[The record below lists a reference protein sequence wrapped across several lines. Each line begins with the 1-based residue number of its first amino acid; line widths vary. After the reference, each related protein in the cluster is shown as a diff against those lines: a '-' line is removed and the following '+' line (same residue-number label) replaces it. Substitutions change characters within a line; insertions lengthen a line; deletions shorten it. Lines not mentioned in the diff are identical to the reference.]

1 MSAPAR
7 RLLAGWGG
15 RPASAAEVLSPA
27 TTDEA
32 AAIVARAAGEG
43 TRVLARGLG
52 RSYGDAASSAGGRV
66 LDLTGLDEVLGF
78 DDSSGLCRAE
88 AGLSIEGLLRFS
100 VPRGFFVPVTPG
112 TRQVTLGGAI
122 AADVHGKNHHVDGS
136 IGSWVRSIRLA
147 SSAGERLLAPAAEGE
162 GFWATVGGMGLTGV
176 VLDATV
182 ELVPIETSSMLVD
195 TERGA
200 DLEECMSLMTERDE
214 QYRYSV
220 AWIDCLKGG
229 AGLGRGVLTRANHAS
244 LADLQAAAPRRVED
258 PLRFSPRELARVP
271 FTPPFRLPSR
281 PVVTAFNE
289 LWFRKAPRRRM
300 GELQSLGTY
309 FHPLDGVGSWNRLYG
324 PAGFTQYQFVVP
336 FGAEVVVRQV
346 LEALSARGLPSL
358 LAVLKRFGAAD
369 PAPLSFPAP
378 GWTLALDLPLSSP
391 GLGALLD
398 GFDELVASHGGRVY
412 FAKDGRLRPELVS
425 EMYPRLHEWRRA
437 CDELDP
443 AGLFQSDLSRR
454 LHLRKA

>member
-1 MSAPAR
+1 MSASGR

-15 RPASAAEVLSPA
+15 RPASSAEVVCPA
-27 TTDEA
+27 TTGEA
-32 AAIVARAAGEG
+32 AAVVARAADEQGP
-43 TRVLARGLG
+43 VLARGLG
-52 RSYGDAASSAGGRV
+52 RSYGDAASSAGGTV
-66 LDLTGLDEVLGF
+66 LDLTGLDQVLGF
-78 DDSSGLCRAE
+78 DESSGLLRAE
-88 AGLSIEGLLRFS
+88 AGISVEGLLRFS

-122 AADVHGKNHHVDGS
+122 AADVHGKNHHLDGS
-136 IGSWVRSIRLA
+136 LGAWVRSIRLA
-147 SSAGERLLAPAAEGE
+147 TPAGERLLAPAGEGA

-176 VLDATV
+176 VLDATL
-182 ELVPIETSSMLVD
+182 ELVPIETSYMLVD

-200 DLEECMSLMTERDE
+200 DLDECMSLMSERDE
-214 QYRYSV
+214 EYRYSV

-229 AGLGRGVLTRANHAS
+229 SGLGRGVLTRANHAG
-244 LADLQAAAPRRVED
+244 LADLRAAAPRRAGA
-258 PLRFSPRELARVP
+258 PLSFSPRQVARVP
-271 FTPPFRLPSR
+271 VTPPFRLPSALA
-281 PVVTAFNE
+281 VTAFNE
-289 LWFRKAPRRRM
+289 VWFRKAPRRRT
-300 GELQSLGTY
+300 GELQSLGAY

-336 FGAEVVVRQV
+336 FGAEAVVREV
-346 LEALSARGLPSL
+346 VEALGARGVPSL

-378 GWTLALDLPLSSP
+378 GWTLALDLPLSVP

-425 EMYPRLHEWRRA
+425 EMYPRLEDWRRA
-437 CDELDP
+437 CDDLDP
-443 AGLFQSDLSRR
+443 ARVFQSDLSRR